1 MSDDKLTLRSIAW
14 IEVFPFL
21 RLFSTFRGAIDP
33 ARLALALA
41 CVVALYCTGR
51 LLDAL
56 WGKAGAVKYQV
67 GTSTVELVTLNVPL
81 ERDPTD
87 DVEAFVLLPPRTL
100 AEWRTKVAEPN
111 SGYDARGPFMALIHY
126 ESRCFAAAVRGAAA
140 GRWGFGGDAFAP
152 EPSLLGS
159 VRSAG
164 SGVIWLV
171 TERPWYALLFG
182 VLLVLIVTFFGG
194 AIARHAAVQLARDI
208 TISSGQALRFA
219 CDKYASFAGAPL
231 GLAALILVLGLS
243 IVLGGIVVG
252 LISLI
257 PVLGGLGYILGGLL
271 FIIPLV
277 AGLGAALMIIATVAG
292 GHLITPT
299 IAVEGSDY
307 FDGVSNA
314 WSYLV
319 ARPWSV
325 AFYGFVTLIYGGL
338 CFVFVRLAALV
349 VLKVTHGFAGAGM
362 SLFGRWHSVNSEW
375 TSRLDALWQMP
386 AWSELTLLP
395 AVSGP
400 AFWGTF
406 GNAEL
411 SWGEQIA
418 MWLIALWVFLIVALV
433 GAFVLSFY
441 FTASTQMY
449 LLLRREVDGND
460 FSDIFYEDDDSSL
473 AAEIGAPAQSAP
485 ASAGTPLTVMGGAP
499 KNSE

>member
-1 MSDDKLTLRSIAW
+1 MSDDKLSLRSIAW
-14 IEVFPFL
+14 TEVFPFV

-33 ARLALALA
+33 ARLGLALA
-41 CVVALYCTGR
+41 CVVVLYCSGR

-56 WGKAGAVKYQV
+56 WGKAGAVSYQV
-67 GTSTVELVTLNVPL
+67 GSRAPMLLTAPAPLAHVPAD
-81 ERDPTD
+81 E
-87 DVEAFVLLPPRTL
+87 VEAFVLLPPTAL
-100 AEWRTKVAEPN
+100 AEWRKRAAELN
-111 SGYDARGPFMALIHY
+111 SGFDARGPFMAMIQY
-126 ESRCFAAAVRGAAA
+126 ESRCFAAAVQGAAA
-140 GRWGFGGDAFAP
+140 GRWGFSGDAFAA

-159 VRSAG
+159 VRSAA
-164 SGVIWLV
+164 SGVIWLISQ
-171 TERPWYALLFG
+171 RPWYALIFG
-182 VLLVLIVTFFGG
+182 VLMVLIVTFFGG
-194 AIARHAAVQLARDI
+194 AISRHAAVQLARDI
-208 TISSGQALRFA
+208 TISSGQALRYA

-231 GLAALILVLGLS
+231 GLAGLILVLGLS
-243 IVLGGIVVG
+243 ILLGGIVVG

-257 PVLGGLGYILGGLL
+257 PVLGAIAHIVGGLL
-271 FIIPLV
+271 FLIALV

-325 AFYGFVTLIYGGL
+325 AFYGLVTLIYGGL
-338 CFVFVRLAALV
+338 CFIFVRLAALL

-362 SLFGRWHSVNSEW
+362 SLFGRWHSVKSEW

-395 AVSGP
+395 TVSGP

-406 GNAEL
+406 GNADL
-411 SWGEQIA
+411 SWSETVA

-460 FSDIFYEDDDSSL
+460 FSDIFYEDDDG
-473 AAEIGAPAQSAP
+473 AADSNPAAPAAGAPAN
-485 ASAGTPLTVMGGAP
+485 AGTPLTVMGGTP
-499 KNSE
+499 KNAE